1 MKNKQNFLEGLAK
14 QGTLPV
20 DNIPAQ
26 LTENEYVIP
35 ADVVVAL
42 GKGNAESGVQFL
54 DNLVEEI
61 RQKTQSMLSKVMEQ

>member
-42 GKGNAESGVQFL
+42 GRGDANKGVEFL
-54 DNLVEEI
+54 DNLVNEI
-61 RQKTQSMLSKVMEQ
+61 RQKTQNMLSKAI